1 MATAA
6 ELSKRQFQHRIF
18 VDLEHKL
25 RATPWN
31 SGASEAH
38 GVLCGLACLG
48 ITGDT
53 IRTRAYLFQLE
64 AQEHVDII
72 EGMFGLVCR
81 DLEDEDF
88 GFDLMLP
95 ADDTTQIEL
104 AESISSW
111 CQGFLLGVCHEQ
123 TDILNSEN
131 PAVREALND
140 IIEIGH
146 IEIDPSLEE
155 QNERDL
161 SEIIEFLRV
170 ATQLIY
176 DELQPHPQ
184 PQPQHSNTLN

>member
-1 MATAA
+1 MASPA
-6 ELSKRQFQHRIF
+6 ELSKREFQHRIF
-18 VDLEHKL
+18 VELEQKL

-38 GVLCGLACLG
+38 GALCGLACRD

-53 IRTRAYLFQLE
+53 IRTRAYIFQLE
-64 AQEHVDII
+64 SPEHIDII

-81 DLEDEDF
+81 DLEDEEF

-95 ADDTTQIEL
+95 AGDTSQTEL

-111 CQGFLLGVCHEQ
+111 CQGFLLGVCHDN
-123 TDILNSEN
+123 TDILNHNNAS
-131 PAVREALND
+131 VREALAD
-140 IIEIGH
+140 ITEIGH
-146 IEIDPSLEE
+146 IEIDPAQAE
-155 QNERDL
+155 QNERDM

-176 DELQPHPQ
+176 DELHPQ
-184 PQPQHSNTLN
+184 SQHSNKLN